1 MAAHVVMYAKRTC
14 PYCHRAE
21 RLLRE
26 RGVNDLELI
35 FIDQDP
41 SRRPEMIERAN
52 GRTTVPQIF
61 IGGQHVGGSD
71 DLAALDRAGKLS
83 PMLAWGA
90 EPLPI
95 SLHQPPSP
103 AWQKK
108 TATRS
113 SRSSACT

>member
-41 SRRPEMIERAN
+41 SRRPEMI
-52 GRTTVPQIF
+52 F

-83 PMLAWGA
+83 PMLA
-90 EPLPI
+90 
-95 SLHQPPSP
+95 
-103 AWQKK
+103 
-108 TATRS
+108 
-113 SRSSACT
+113 

>member
-14 PYCHRAE
+14 LYCHRAE

-83 PMLAWGA
+83 PMLA
-90 EPLPI
+90 
-95 SLHQPPSP
+95 
-103 AWQKK
+103 
-108 TATRS
+108 
-113 SRSSACT
+113 